1 MISKELFCSSIE
13 ALQKQSHHDMKAGEL
28 IREAFGAEIGLLYN
42 NQILIDA
49 VIDFLSTEFDRQEI
63 VHYCYCLNFGR
74 LSFEDKFESV
84 SELYTRLRKL
94 KNENKKNGSKSAG
107 NSKP

>member
-1 MISKELFCSSIE
+1 M
-13 ALQKQSHHDMKAGEL
+13 KQSHHDLKAGEL

-49 VIDFLSTEFDRQEI
+49 VIDFLATEFDRESL

-74 LSFEDKFESV
+74 LSTEEDFESV
-84 SELYTRLRKL
+84 EDLFERLTK
-94 KNENKKNGSKSAG
+94 ENQNGE
-107 NSKP
+107 

>member
-13 ALQKQSHHDMKAGEL
+13 ALRKQSGHDLKASEL

-42 NQILIDA
+42 NEILIIA
-49 VIDFLSTEFDRQEI
+49 VIDFLSTEFDREEL

-74 LSFEDKFESV
+74 LGEEV
-84 SELYTRLRKL
+84 ETEEQLYERLSR
-94 KNENKKNGSKSAG
+94 
-107 NSKP
+107 

>member
-1 MISKELFCSSIE
+1 MTISKELFCSSIE
-13 ALQKQSHHDMKAGEL
+13 ALMKQSHHDLKAGEL

-49 VIDFLSTEFDRQEI
+49 VIDFLATEFDREEL

-74 LSFEDKFESV
+74 LSTEEDFESV
-84 SELYTRLRKL
+84 EDLFERLTK
-94 KNENKKNGSKSAG
+94 ENQNG
-107 NSKP
+107 

>member
-1 MISKELFCSSIE
+1 MISKKLFCSSIE
-13 ALQKQSHHDMKAGEL
+13 ALRKQSYHDMKTGEL

-49 VIDFLSTEFDRQEI
+49 VIDFLSTEFDREEL

-74 LSFEDKFESV
+74 LSHEDKFESP
-84 SELYTRLRKL
+84 EQLFTRLRKL
-94 KNENKKNGSKSAG
+94 NK
-107 NSKP
+107 

>member
-13 ALQKQSHHDMKAGEL
+13 ALSKQSHHDMKAGEL

-49 VIDFLSTEFDRQEI
+49 VIDFLSTEFDRDELI
-63 VHYCYCLNFGR
+63 HYCYCLNFGR
-74 LSFEDKFESV
+74 ISTEEDFESL
-84 SELYTRLRKL
+84 ENFHDRLIKERG
-94 KNENKKNGSKSAG
+94 NGR
-107 NSKP
+107 

>member
-13 ALQKQSHHDMKAGEL
+13 ALRKQSRHDMKAGEL

-49 VIDFLSTEFDRQEI
+49 VIDFLSTEFEKEEI
-63 VHYCYCLNFGR
+63 IHC
-74 LSFEDKFESV
+74 
-84 SELYTRLRKL
+84 RKIFAHFL
-94 KNENKKNGSKSAG
+94 PFLAATD
-107 NSKP
+107 